1 MTKIEKVDLFLTS
14 MKLVQPFRTHQETVT
29 DRESILVKVT
39 DDKGDSGWGEVVAF
53 SSPWYTE
60 ETIET
65 TWHMLTEFFI
75 PTIIR
80 GEWKS
85 PREVSEALSHWK
97 RNQMAKAGIE
107 MAMWDLFA
115 KRKSVSLAEYIGGVR
130 KEVKAGVV
138 VSMDSPERMLST
150 IESRIKEGYERIKV
164 KIDPANDYEMLKI
177 IRDAFP
183 DIALLVDANSAYS
196 LQDAEH
202 LKKLDSL
209 NLLMIEQPLAADDIV
224 EHTEL
229 QKVLS
234 TPVCLDESIVS
245 LHDARNA
252 VKLGSCKVMSIK
264 IGRVGG
270 LANAIDI
277 HDLCEEHDIPVWCGG
292 MLETGISRAFHIAL
306 ASLPNFTIPGD
317 LSASSRYWEKDV
329 IIPEV
334 VVEDGKVKVPEGPGI
349 GFEVDEPFI
358 EQITKRKA
366 TFHAKTKD
374 H

>member
-1 MTKIEKVDLFLTS
+1 MMKIKKVDLFLTS
-14 MKLVQPFRTHQETVT
+14 MKLVQPFRTHQETVA
-29 DRESILVKVT
+29 DRQSILVKVT
-39 DDKGDSGWGEVVAF
+39 DDEGHSGWGEVVAF

-65 TWHMLTEFFI
+65 AWHMLTEFFI
-75 PTIIR
+75 PTIIQ

-85 PREVSEALSHWK
+85 PREVNEALSRWK

-107 MAMWDLFA
+107 MAVWDLFA
-115 KRKSVSLAEYIGGVR
+115 KRDSVSLAEYIGGVR
-130 KEVKAGVV
+130 KEVKAGIV

-150 IESRIKEGYERIKV
+150 IESRIIEGYERIKV
-164 KIDPANDYEMLKI
+164 KIDPTNDYEMLKVI
-177 IRDAFP
+177 KDAYP
-183 DIALLVDANSAYS
+183 DIALLADANSAYS
-196 LQDAEH
+196 LKDVER
-202 LKKLDSL
+202 LKNLDSL
-209 NLLMIEQPLAADDIV
+209 KLLMIEQPLAADDIV
-224 EHTEL
+224 EHAEL
-229 QKVLS
+229 QKILS

-252 VKLGSCKVMSIK
+252 IKLGSCKVMSIK

-277 HDLCEEHDIPVWCGG
+277 YNLCEEHDIPVWCGG

-317 LSASSRYWEKDV
+317 LSASSRYWEQDV

-334 VVEDGKVKVPEGPGI
+334 VVEHGNVKVPEGPGI
-349 GFEVDEPFI
+349 GFKVDETFI

-366 TFHAKTKD
+366 TFHA
-374 H
+374 

>member
-1 MTKIEKVDLFLTS
+1 MKIEKVDLFLTS

-29 DRESILVKVT
+29 DRESILIKVT
-39 DDKGDSGWGEVVAF
+39 DDTGHYGWGEVVAF

-65 TWHMLTEFFI
+65 SWHMLTEFFI
-75 PTIIR
+75 PTILEQ
-80 GEWKS
+80 EWTS
-85 PREVSEALSHWK
+85 PREVNETLLHWK
-97 RNQMAKAGIE
+97 RNHMAKAGIE
-107 MAMWDLFA
+107 MAIWDLFA
-115 KRKSVSLAEYIGGVR
+115 KRAGISLSEYIGGVR

-138 VSMDSPERMLST
+138 VSMDSPERMLNT
-150 IESRIKEGYERIKV
+150 IENRINEGYERIKV
-164 KIDPANDYEMLKI
+164 KIDPANDYQMLKM
-177 IRDAFP
+177 IRDTYT

-196 LQDAEH
+196 LKDAER

-224 EHTEL
+224 EHAEL
-229 QKVLS
+229 QRVLS

-245 LHDARNA
+245 LQDARNA
-252 VKLGSCKVMSIK
+252 VKLGSCKVISIK

-277 HDLCEEHDIPVWCGG
+277 HDLCTEHEIPVWCGG

-306 ASLPNFTIPGD
+306 ATLPNFTIPGD
-317 LSASSRYWEKDV
+317 LSASRRYWEKDV

-334 VVEDGKVKVPEGPGI
+334 VVEDGKVKVPEGSGI
-349 GFEVDEPFI
+349 GFKVDEPFV

-366 TFHAKTKD
+366 TFQSK
-374 H
+374 

>member
-1 MTKIEKVDLFLTS
+1 MKIEKVDLFLTS

-39 DDKGDSGWGEVVAF
+39 DEAGNSGWGEVVAF

-65 TWHMLTEFFI
+65 AWHMLTEFFI
-75 PTIIR
+75 PRIIQ
-80 GEWKS
+80 GDWNS
-85 PREVSEALSHWK
+85 PREVNGALTHWK

-107 MAMWDLFA
+107 MALWDLFA
-115 KRKSVSLAEYIGGVR
+115 KRTGMSLAEYIGGVR
-130 KEVKAGVV
+130 KKVKAGVV
-138 VSMDSPERMLST
+138 VSIDSKEMMLST
-150 IESRIKEGYERIKV
+150 IENRIKEGYERIKV
-164 KIDPANDYEMLKI
+164 KIDPANDYQMLKL
-177 IRDAFP
+177 IRDAYP

-196 LQDAEH
+196 LKDADR
-202 LKKLDSL
+202 LKRLDSL
-209 NLLMIEQPLAADDIV
+209 DLMMIEQPLAADDIV
-224 EHTEL
+224 EHAEL
-229 QKVLS
+229 QKVLT

-245 LHDARNA
+245 LQDAQNA
-252 VKLGSCKVMSIK
+252 LKLGSCKVISIK

-277 HDLCEEHDIPVWCGG
+277 HDLCEEHDIPVWSGG

-349 GFEVDEPFI
+349 GFEVDEPYV
-358 EQITKRKA
+358 EQISKRKA
-366 TFHAKTKD
+366 TFHSKKED
-374 H
+374 Q

>member
-1 MTKIEKVDLFLTS
+1 MKIEKVDLFLTS

-29 DRESILVKVT
+29 DRESILIKIT
-39 DDKGDSGWGEVVAF
+39 DGSGNAGWGEVVAF

-65 TWHMLTEFFI
+65 AWHMLTEFFI
-75 PTIIR
+75 PTILHH
-80 GEWKS
+80 EWKS
-85 PREVSEALSHWK
+85 PRGVNEALLHWK
-97 RNQMAKAGIE
+97 RNQMAKAGVE
-107 MAMWDLFA
+107 MAIWDLFA
-115 KRKSVSLAEYIGGVR
+115 KQAGVSLSEYIGGVR

-138 VSMDSPERMLST
+138 VSLDTPERMLST
-150 IESRIKEGYERIKV
+150 ISQRIKEGYERMKV
-164 KIDPANDYEMLKI
+164 KVDPANDYEILRM

-183 DIALLVDANSAYS
+183 DLALLVDANSAYS
-196 LQDAEH
+196 LRDAER

-224 EHTEL
+224 EHAEL
-229 QKVLS
+229 QKVIS

-245 LHDARNA
+245 LQDAKNA
-252 VKLGSCKVMSIK
+252 IRLGSCKVMSIK

-277 HDLCEEHDIPVWCGG
+277 HNLCAAQGIPVWCGG

-317 LSASSRYWEKDV
+317 LSSSSRYWDKDV
-329 IIPEV
+329 ITPEV
-334 VVEDGKVKVPEGPGI
+334 VVKDGRLPVPDGPGI
-349 GFEVDEPFI
+349 GFEVDEAYI
-358 EQITKRKA
+358 KKISKRNASFQPRK
-366 TFHAKTKD
+366 
-374 H
+374 

>member
-1 MTKIEKVDLFLTS
+1 MMKVEKVDLFLTS

-29 DRESILVKVT
+29 DRESILIKAT
-39 DDKGDSGWGEVVAF
+39 DGSGNSGWGEVVAF

-65 TWHMLTEFFI
+65 AWHMLTEFFI
-75 PTIIR
+75 PTVLHK
-80 GEWKS
+80 EWES
-85 PREVSEALSHWK
+85 PRGVNEALLHWK
-97 RNQMAKAGIE
+97 RNQMAKAGVE
-107 MAMWDLFA
+107 MAIWDLFA
-115 KRKSVSLAEYIGGVR
+115 KQAGVSLAEYIGGVR
-130 KEVKAGVV
+130 REVKAGVV
-138 VSMDSPERMLST
+138 VSLDTPERMLSI
-150 IESRIKEGYERIKV
+150 IEHRIKEGYERIKV
-164 KIDPANDYEMLKI
+164 KVDPSNDYDILKK
-177 IRDAFP
+177 IRDSFP

-196 LQDAEH
+196 LQDVER

-224 EHTEL
+224 EHAEL

-245 LHDARNA
+245 VQDARNA
-252 VKLGSCKVMSIK
+252 IKLGSCKVMSIK

-277 HDLCEEHDIPVWCGG
+277 HNTCAEHGIPVWCGG

-317 LSASSRYWEKDV
+317 LSSSNRYWNKDV
-329 IIPEV
+329 ITPEV
-334 VVEDGKVKVPEGPGI
+334 VVKNGKLPVPNGPGI
-349 GFEVDEPFI
+349 GFEVDEAYVKEI
-358 EQITKRKA
+358 SKRKA
-366 TFHAKTKD
+366 SFHTKK
-374 H
+374 